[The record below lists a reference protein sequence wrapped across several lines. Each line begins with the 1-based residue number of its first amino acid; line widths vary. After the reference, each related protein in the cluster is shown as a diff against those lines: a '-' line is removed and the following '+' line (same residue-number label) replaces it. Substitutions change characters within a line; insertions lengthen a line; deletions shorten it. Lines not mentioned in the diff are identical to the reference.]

1 MTITTIKYS
10 SSNNNNNNNN
20 NNNKII
26 KAIAIITITRIRI

>member
-10 SSNNNNNNNN
+10 SSNNNNNNN

>member
-10 SSNNNNNNNN
+10 SSNNNNNN

>member
-10 SSNNNNNNNN
+10 S

-26 KAIAIITITRIRI
+26 KPIAIITITRIRI